1 MPAMVHGDGEANPSL
16 PGIYLCNKSTIRY
29 NQRDIIETSMRLH
42 KTKRGGQR
50 LWNEQ
55 EGEGN

>member
-1 MPAMVHGDGEANPSL
+1 MPAMVHGDGEANPLL

-50 LWNEQ
+50 L
-55 EGEGN
+55 